1 MLVNV
6 NRSWCKETPHEAKL
20 YLEWYTLVSLNT
32 QFSYGNRGIS
42 EIDISPKSRRLELQ
56 AKNETPKQSEIK
68 NYIGPILTTTLFD
81 FSPPDIQ
88 KLLGVTPLLEG
99 PPENLW
105 TSPSDKIILRPVTN
119 HNIIKALTHDGIL
132 KLGEQVKRN
141 YEADVNKKVN
151 DNLSREINEI
161 RSMFEAE
168 KRHAINLSINET
180 RNVYESKIDLL
191 TKEHESKLQSALAEV
206 VEKSNKKLQKA
217 VVAERVSVTHQMLK
231 KLRDEIGYMV
241 IKLYDEFER
250 KSRVD
255 RENMIA
261 DFNKTIRNERNKNN
275 DILNAFEKEKNLEM
289 NIQRLEIE
297 NKYINLLINSVRAE
311 RSHSETRMS
320 FRQQNF
326 QEKMQALYKLLVK
339 TLYIIKVLNKKLSQ
353 PTARIH
359 EPTWRDKLQEII
371 NKFKKIINFVFHAIP
386 GHAEFLLSLES
397 LLSLEHHE
405 DRIACE
411 NGDKEFPSSEP
422 QFSKHEDETDRILL
436 DLMKYSNDLK
446 NV

>member
-1 MLVNV
+1 MNK
-6 NRSWCKETPHEAKL
+6 N
-20 YLEWYTLVSLNT
+20 
-32 QFSYGNRGIS
+32 FSV
-42 EIDISPKSRRLELQ
+42 DISPKSRRLELQ
-56 AKNETPKQSEIK
+56 AKNETPKQREIK
-68 NYIGPILTTTLFD
+68 NYIGPIRTKILCD
-81 FSPPDIQ
+81 FSPPDM
-88 KLLGVTPLLEG
+88 KNLLGVTPQLEG
-99 PPENLW
+99 PPKNLW
-105 TSPSDKIILRPVTN
+105 TPPSDKIILRPVTN
-119 HNIIKALTHDGIL
+119 HNIIKALTHDGII

-141 YEADVNKKVN
+141 YEADVNKKLN

-206 VEKSNKKLQKA
+206 VEKSNKRLQKA

-275 DILNAFEKEKNLEM
+275 DILNAFEKEKNLEI

-297 NKYINLLINSVRAE
+297 NKYLNLLINSVKAE
-311 RSHSETRMS
+311 RSCSETRMS

-326 QEKMQALYKLLVK
+326 QPSVDDED
-339 TLYIIKVLNKKLSQ
+339 
-353 PTARIH
+353 
-359 EPTWRDKLQEII
+359 EPLFPPEII
-371 NKFKKIINFVFHAIP
+371 LYYNIDDFLSDNNFSI
-386 GHAEFLLSLES
+386 E
-397 LLSLEHHE
+397 
-405 DRIACE
+405 
-411 NGDKEFPSSEP
+411 
-422 QFSKHEDETDRILL
+422 
-436 DLMKYSNDLK
+436 SNDEIDNDVRTFEELT
-446 NV
+446 

>member
-1 MLVNV
+1 
-6 NRSWCKETPHEAKL
+6 
-20 YLEWYTLVSLNT
+20 
-32 QFSYGNRGIS
+32 
-42 EIDISPKSRRLELQ
+42 
-56 AKNETPKQSEIK
+56 
-68 NYIGPILTTTLFD
+68 
-81 FSPPDIQ
+81 
-88 KLLGVTPLLEG
+88 
-99 PPENLW
+99 
-105 TSPSDKIILRPVTN
+105 
-119 HNIIKALTHDGIL
+119 
-132 KLGEQVKRN
+132 
-141 YEADVNKKVN
+141 
-151 DNLSREINEI
+151 
-161 RSMFEAE
+161 MFEAE

-411 NGDKEFPSSEP
+411 NGDSNRCVLGIIKNFSGSLKNDVFRVVEIVDKNGKKWRPVTLPYQPSVVDEDEPLFIPEIILYHNIDDVLSDNNFFMESNDEIDNDVRTFEELTEEDNFKIQIMDSDINLQNSRESIASDKRKSSVTAPDDLIQHKIRTSLRKSIEIITKLKEEFPSSEP